1 MMAILGSLLGLF
13 GAAVPEIFKIFQDKR
28 DKRFEIEMLE
38 AQARNAEKLR
48 EYDAKLFASQAEA
61 NYFVEEQKRI
71 GQQQSNDKTGI
82 RWVDALNAIV
92 RPVLALGF
100 LALFSF
106 IKICIVLNTD
116 ILIIVSD
123 PSLVWNDE
131 DSAIFAAIVSFYFG
145 SRTLEKFRKGFK

>member
-1 MMAILGSLLGLF
+1 MMAILGSLIGLF
-13 GAAVPEIFKIFQDKR
+13 GSAVPEIFKILQDKR
-28 DKRFEIEMLE
+28 DKRFELEMLE
-38 AQARNAEKLR
+38 AQARNAAQLR

-82 RWVDALNAIV
+82 RWVDALNAVV
-92 RPVLALGF
+92 RPVMALGF

-106 IKICIVLNTD
+106 IKISIVLNTD
-116 ILIIVSD
+116 ISIIVSD
-123 PSLVWNDE
+123 PSLVWSDE
-131 DSAIFAAIVSFYFG
+131 DSAIFAAIISFYFG